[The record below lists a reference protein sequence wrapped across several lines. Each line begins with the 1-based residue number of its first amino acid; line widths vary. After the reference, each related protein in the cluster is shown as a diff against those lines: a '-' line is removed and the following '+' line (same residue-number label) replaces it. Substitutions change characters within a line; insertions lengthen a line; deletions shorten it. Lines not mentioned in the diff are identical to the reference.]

1 MMRQTT
7 PSMVSFRC
15 CKLWRLFSL
24 LCIVSMFTTTL
35 ATAQEQKKQSEFF
48 HFLKR
53 NLEFSTDEFERVKE
67 GKGVTKL
74 LKTNVR
80 HELAVFS
87 IAKCV
92 ASREFF
98 IRNYMKKEMNID
110 MAAAGSLGVFS
121 APPGMKD
128 VKTLIVPLSD
138 LKDLLKCQPGD
149 CKVKT
154 VFVDFERFRRLHES
168 QPDFEIQANRLI
180 RQRVV
185 RYVQGYLDEGDS
197 SLVEYRDKRNPIL
210 LSQEF
215 RDLLKESPYVYKYR
229 PELHKY
235 LLEFPKSE
243 LPPNAKETLF
253 WMKEAF
259 GDKTARPVITINHM
273 VAYRPP
279 GAVADLIIAS
289 KQLFAN
295 HYFEAAL
302 GLTAMV
308 DDVETSSASF
318 YLLHIHRIRLDILR
332 KIPRFLAKRLHN
344 GARDLIHKKMTLVKK
359 NLDRAYRKAN

>member
-1 MMRQTT
+1 LEENL
-7 PSMVSFRC
+7 
-15 CKLWRLFSL
+15 KFS
-24 LCIVSMFTTTL
+24 
-35 ATAQEQKKQSEFF
+35 K
-48 HFLKR
+48 
-53 NLEFSTDEFERVKE
+53 NEFERVKE
-67 GKGVTKL
+67 GKAVTKL

-87 IAKCV
+87 IAQCE
-92 ASREFF
+92 ASREFY
-98 IRNYMKKEMNID
+98 IQNYMKQGMNID
-110 MAAAGSLGVFS
+110 MAASGSLGVFS
-121 APPGMKD
+121 TPPGMKD
-128 VKTLIVPLSD
+128 VQTMTVPLSD

-149 CKVKT
+149 CEVKT

-168 QPDFEIQANRLI
+168 QADFEIQANRLI
-180 RQRVV
+180 RQRAVH
-185 RYVQGYLDEGDS
+185 YVQRYLEEGDS
-197 SLVEYRDKRNPIL
+197 ALVEYRDKRNPVL

-243 LPPNAKETLF
+243 LPPNAQETLF

-259 GDKTARPVITINHM
+259 GAKIARPVITINHM

-308 DDVETSSASF
+308 DDVETSSPSF
-318 YLLHIHRIRLDILR
+318 YLLHIHRVRLDILR
-332 KIPRFLAKRLHN
+332 KIRFFLAKSLRN
-344 GARDLIHKKMTLVKK
+344 GARDLIHKKTTLVKR
-359 NLDRAYRKAN
+359 NLEKAYGKPN